1 MLRGCQVVPTGF
13 IDVHWGLSQSFILFY
28 GSHEFVSRHCAKA
41 PKISGIQ
48 WFERK
53 LKFFTVMTRHD
64 TSILGYITV
73 YPLRWVVRAQPTSH
87 MVASSRDRQNTQ
99 RVLPPR
105 GTGTGTSHTPILN
118 VGFIDVYL
126 SPRNFS
132 NFPVLIEL
140 IRKLICYCS
149 KQQSLS
155 TVILRGLVWRS
166 IECNLASKRSGM
178 YWLIL
183 APGISNQPSNFP
195 GISKRAGD
203 SFVSITLDRM
213 ERLIHL
219 QQNGGNWWNC
229 A

>member
-1 MLRGCQVVPTGF
+1 MLRGCQVVPTGS
-13 IDVHWGLSQSFILFY
+13 IDVHWALSQSFILFY

-48 WFERK
+48 WFESVK

-73 YPLRWVVRAQPTSH
+73 YPLRWVVRAKPTSH
-87 MVASSRDRQNTQ
+87 VVASSRDRQNK
-99 RVLPPR
+99 RVLPP
-105 GTGTGTSHTPILN
+105 GTGTSHTPILH
-118 VGFIDVYL
+118 VALLMFIWVPGI
-126 SPRNFS
+126 SS

-155 TVILRGLVWRS
+155 TVILLGGLVWRS
-166 IECNLASKRSGM
+166 IECNLAPKRSGM
-178 YWLIL
+178 YWLQESQIKRVIL
-183 APGISNQPSNFP
+183 LEFPRGPVIHSFPS
-195 GISKRAGD
+195 
-203 SFVSITLDRM
+203 LDRM